1 MRREVKIIDFEET
14 RDFVSKR
21 TGETSYVTPIVVG
34 WEEVINNG
42 EPQMCKL
49 LIDVRKKIDTEK
61 LRAYKGTEQKI
72 NISFF
77 LDVREYEKEGKTL
90 HYNQINGFL
99 PSEFYIKS

>member
-1 MRREVKIIDFEET
+1 
-14 RDFVSKR
+14 
-21 TGETSYVTPIVVG
+21 
-34 WEEVINNG
+34 
-42 EPQMCKL
+42 MCKL

-77 LDVREYEKEGKTL
+77 LDVKEYQKEGVCK

-99 PSEFYIKS
+99 PAEFYIKS